1 MNPQEMGGWR
11 QNARKVAIVLVL
23 IGSLLPPLTMNIG
36 MYAQQAGL
44 SGPILQLNRS
54 YPAFH
59 ALLLCQVW
67 GLFSY
72 ISPFNYTLN
81 YEVELTNGQIVALRD
96 FKKESAGKL
105 LSVLFHN
112 EAKSDNNFYSDR
124 NAMRQYMEYLIRT
137 NDLDPAWVVRRTIFL
152 RYRNVFPRDQAA
164 KAGTYYGPE
173 TTSVIENY

>member
-1 MNPQEMGGWR
+1 MNSQEIGGWR
-11 QNARKVAIVLVL
+11 KNARKIAIVLVL
-23 IGSLLPPLTMNIG
+23 IGSLLPALTMNIG

-44 SGPILQLNRS
+44 SGPIIKLNRP

-67 GLFSY
+67 GLFAY

-81 YEVELTNGQIVALRD
+81 YEVELTNGEIVALHD
-96 FKKESAGKL
+96 FKKEAAGKWA
-105 LSVLFHN
+105 SVLFHN
-112 EAKSDNNFYSDR
+112 EAKSDNNFYADH
-124 NAMRQYMEYLIRT
+124 NAMHQYMDYLIRT
-137 NDLDPAWVVRRTIFL
+137 NGLDPAWVVRRTIFL